1 MPILWLEGKAAM
13 ERYGLF
19 KRFRRGGCMWVC
31 PANDLTEAKT
41 LMQDLARKTG
51 NEHFVRDFVLRR
63 TVATS
68 LENVKATGA
77 AAR

>member
-1 MPILWLEGKAAM
+1 M

-31 PANDLTEAKT
+31 PANDLKEAKT

-63 TVATS
+63 TVASS
-68 LENVKATGA
+68 LESVKAA
-77 AAR
+77 ATAAQ